1 MIRARNPDEK
11 VKVIETN
18 LSMTWDYLIQD
29 HQARI
34 VEVDNWDD
42 YCKAFDEYRVDTEIW
57 FKPLTSMLG
66 NTVNRNCI
74 LSNLKYDKS
83 HLSCDIYNRTSGYTT
98 KILAYKVD

>member
-1 MIRARNPDEK
+1 MFRARNPNEK
-11 VKVIETN
+11 IKVIETN
-18 LSMTWDYLIQD
+18 LGVDFQNKIHD

-34 VEVDNWDD
+34 VEVNNWDD

-98 KILAYKVD
+98 KILACKVD

>member
-42 YCKAFDEYRVDTEIW
+42 YCRAFDEYRVDTEIW
-57 FKPLTSMLG
+57 FKPLTSMFG

-74 LSNLKYDKS
+74 LKNLKYDKA
-83 HLSCDIYNRTSGYTT
+83 HLSCDIHNRTSGYIT